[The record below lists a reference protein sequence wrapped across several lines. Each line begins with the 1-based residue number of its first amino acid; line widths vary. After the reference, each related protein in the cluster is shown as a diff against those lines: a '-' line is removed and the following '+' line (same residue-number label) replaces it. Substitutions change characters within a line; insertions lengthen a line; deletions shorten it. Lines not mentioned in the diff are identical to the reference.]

1 MIVMALVNLVLTIF
15 LCQRWGAVGASAATG
30 IAAILCDLFLLNWFY
45 YKKTGINVFR
55 FWKNI
60 LRQSAGLIVPCIC
73 GFFIA
78 RYASMQS
85 YITLALWIVVY
96 AAVYVLN
103 IWFLSMNRSEKDLV
117 LGVVNRFTS
126 KLKKKGNTQ

>member
-1 MIVMALVNLVLTIF
+1 M
-15 LCQRWGAVGASAATG
+15 
-30 IAAILCDLFLLNWFY
+30 
-45 YKKTGINVFR
+45 
-55 FWKNI
+55 
-60 LRQSAGLIVPCIC
+60 PCIC